1 MEEIRIQKYIAD
13 CGIASRRSAE
23 ALVEAGKVTVNGLRA
38 VVGQKIVPGY
48 DEVIINGK
56 KIEASDGEKTYVL
69 LNKPTGV
76 LCTAKDDRG
85 RKTVCDLV
93 KIPGKRLFPMRRQVK
108 PRHLFRTFQLL
119 ILS

>member
-48 DEVIINGK
+48 
-56 KIEASDGEKTYVL
+56 
-69 LNKPTGV
+69 
-76 LCTAKDDRG
+76 
-85 RKTVCDLV
+85 
-93 KIPGKRLFPMRRQVK
+93 
-108 PRHLFRTFQLL
+108 
-119 ILS
+119 